1 MEAVLT
7 KIRGSL
13 KHKAVM
19 SGFEHSESPTARADW
34 NILFRHD
41 GENTLIQSA
50 VAPVYSRSFE
60 QKTFSLDPIA
70 GESYFFRA
78 SINAVSIEKTESGRR
93 KEVRCDPE
101 VWLQFQQAKRGFA
114 IEKLL
119 SAVSAPIVETS
130 GGRRFFVNRFHIEG
144 VLIAENAQLL
154 GKTLLKGLGKSR
166 SYGCGLLSILP
177 ITQS

>member
-19 SGFEHSESPTARADW
+19 AGFEHSESPTARADW
-34 NILFRHD
+34 RILFRHD
-41 GENTLIQSA
+41 NENTLIQSA

-78 SINAVSIEKTESGRR
+78 SINAVSIEKTESGRH
-93 KEVRCDPE
+93 ETRCDPE
-101 VWLQFQQAKRGFA
+101 IWLELQQAKRGFA

-119 SAVSAPIVETS
+119 SVVDAPIIETS
-130 GGRRFFVNRFHIEG
+130 GGRRFRVNRFHVEG
-144 VLIAENAQLL
+144 VLIAENTQLL
-154 GKTLLKGLGKSR
+154 GETLLKGLGKSR